1 MNIIEIIEPRG
12 TSEKFCFIDGNC
24 YKLCLN
30 RKTGLVKLDDLTNS
44 AWTAEIQKRLGTQA
58 KIRITMSSSLQVLYL
73 QVFSISKVLL

>member
-1 MNIIEIIEPRG
+1 MNNIEIIEPRG

-44 AWTAEIQKRLGTQA
+44 A
-58 KIRITMSSSLQVLYL
+58 
-73 QVFSISKVLL
+73 